1 MAAGWSAFKKPYEAM
16 VFVDGAN
23 IIAVNRDGGYI
34 DHGAAGVDDDIVIQ
48 SALTY
53 VGAITGTVALGA
65 GVYVIYATLSIP
77 SYVNLVGQ
85 GPSTLLYLENGVD
98 DNVILMSGVTSNTI
112 SDMYIDGN
120 AAGNAAG
127 SGIRINHGAPSIT
140 LISIHDVFVY
150 GAAEYG
156 VYISPLSGF
165 TTLRDSIIIG
175 CGYGPVYDGTATTSI
190 VSNVHGYAPLNN
202 QRNTISNLLE
212 ILGDV
217 RGLYP
222 GIMSSGVVL
231 PDYSMNSHNG
241 VSGEDLVN
249 LIDFQGKT
257 YAYYMNSATP
267 TRTLTVPDDPDF
279 SFGTGLADS
288 AFSLVCA
295 FYRTTLGA
303 CTLISKRD
311 DTLAQMEW
319 WVDIGAGAASPI
331 TFYCYDQSV
340 PAYINVVS
348 SDILWDTNWHTMIAT
363 YDGSSVETGL
373 TIYYD
378 GVDVSL
384 ANNIN
389 GVYVA
394 MENLAAD
401 VGLGCHHDNGVVSGV
416 FTGEMTWFGIT
427 GKELDADEA
436 WSVDQRLRGVLSI

>member
-16 VFVDGAN
+16 VFIDGAN

-34 DHGAAGVDDDIVIQ
+34 DHGTAGVDDDIVIQ

-53 VGAITGTVALGA
+53 AGTTTGTVALGA
-65 GVYVIYATLSIP
+65 GVYVIYATLSVP
-77 SYVNLVGQ
+77 TYVNLIGQ
-85 GPSTLLYLENGVD
+85 GHSTLLYLANGVD
-98 DNVILMSGVTSNTI
+98 DNVILLNGGVSNI
-112 SDMYIDGN
+112 IADMYIDGN

-127 SGIRINHGAPSIT
+127 SGIRVQHGGPSIT
-140 LISIHDVFVY
+140 ISSIRDVFIY

-156 VYISPLSGF
+156 VYISPNSRF
-165 TTLRDSIIIG
+165 TTLRDSTIMT
-175 CGYGPVYDGTATTSI
+175 CGIAPVYDGTTTSI
-190 VSNVHGYAPLNN
+190 VSNVTGYAPLNN
-202 QRNTISNLLE
+202 QRDTISNLLE

-217 RGLYP
+217 RGLYA
-222 GIMSSGVVL
+222 GIMPNGVVL
-231 PDYSMNSHNG
+231 PDYSMNGHDG
-241 VSGEDLVN
+241 VSGADLIY
-249 LIDFQGKT
+249 LMDYQGKT
-257 YAYYMNSATP
+257 YAYYMNAATP
-267 TRTLTVPDDPDF
+267 ARVLTVPDDPDF
-279 SFGTGLADS
+279 TFGTGVADS

-295 FYRTTLGA
+295 FYRTALGA

-348 SDILWDTNWHTMIAT
+348 SDIAWDTNWHTVVVT
-363 YDGSSVETGL
+363 YDGSGVETGL
-373 TIYYD
+373 IVYYD

-384 ANNIN
+384 AHNIN

-394 MENLAAD
+394 MEDLAAD
-401 VGLGCHHDNGVVSGV
+401 VGLGCHHDNGVATGI

-436 WSVDQRLRGVLSI
+436 WSVDQKLRGVLQI

>member
-16 VFVDGAN
+16 VFIDGAN
-23 IIAVNRDGGYI
+23 IIAVTRDGGYI
-34 DHGAAGVDDDIVIQ
+34 DHGTAGVDDDIVIQ
-48 SALTY
+48 SAITY
-53 VGAITGTVALGA
+53 VGAISGTVALGA
-65 GVYVIYATLSIP
+65 GVYVIYATLSVP
-77 SYVNLVGQ
+77 TYVNLIGQ
-85 GPSTLLYLENGVD
+85 GHSTLLYLANGVD
-98 DNVILMSGVTSNTI
+98 DNVILLNGGVSNI
-112 SDMYIDGN
+112 IADMYIDGN

-127 SGIRINHGAPSIT
+127 SGIRVQHGGPSIT
-140 LISIHDVFVY
+140 ISSIRDVFIY

-156 VYISPLSGF
+156 VYISPNSRF
-165 TTLRDSIIIG
+165 TTLRDSTIMT
-175 CGYGPVYDGTATTSI
+175 CGIAPVYDGTTTSI
-190 VSNVHGYAPLNN
+190 VSNVTGYAPLNN
-202 QRNTISNLLE
+202 QRDTISNLLE

-231 PDYSMNSHNG
+231 PDYSMNGHNG
-241 VSGEDLVN
+241 VSGEDLKN
-249 LIDFQGKT
+249 LMNYQGKT

-267 TRTLTVPDDPDF
+267 ARTLTVPDDPDF

-295 FYRTTLGA
+295 FYRTALGA

-311 DTLAQMEW
+311 DTLSQKEW
-319 WVDIGAGAASPI
+319 WVEIGSGAVSPI

-348 SDILWDTNWHTMIAT
+348 SDITWDTNWHTMVAT
-363 YDGSSVETGL
+363 YDGSGVKDGL

-384 ANNIN
+384 THNIN

-394 MENLAAD
+394 MEPLAAD
-401 VGLGCHHDNGVVSGV
+401 VGLGCHHDNGVVAGI
-416 FTGEMTWFGIT
+416 FTGEMTWYGIT

-436 WSVDQRLRGVLSI
+436 WSVDQKLRGVLQI